1 MLKLNLSKNKENI
14 VFAVVRHTY
23 QIEIPEPTSYFSRKS
38 TAKWV
43 HKVWIFEEKL
53 DAITYAISLLDD
65 PLVKASD
72 YMFETAIYQLKENN
86 FYQLGRESIAIAEVL
101 DSPTIIYEQDLDELS
116 EKLDDLNDKIE
127 KEITGENNGRD
138 TKKLIH

>member
-1 MLKLNLSKNKENI
+1 M
-14 VFAVVRHTY
+14 FAVVRHTY
-23 QIEIPEPTSYFSRKS
+23 QIEIPEPSSLVSRKS
-38 TAKWV
+38 TARWI
-43 HKVWIFEEKL
+43 HKVWLFKEKL

-72 YMFETAIYQLKENN
+72 YMFEAAIYQLRENN

>member
-1 MLKLNLSKNKENI
+1 M
-14 VFAVVRHTY
+14 FAVVRHTY
-23 QIEIPEPTSYFSRKS
+23 QIEIPEPSSLVSRKS
-38 TAKWV
+38 TARWI
-43 HKVWIFEEKL
+43 HKVWLF
-53 DAITYAISLLDD
+53 
-65 PLVKASD
+65 
-72 YMFETAIYQLKENN
+72 KENN

-101 DSPTIIYEQDLDELS
+101 DSPTIIYQQDLDELS